1 MRHLFVFVPYLFSL
15 PTHKITLVTSYGT
28 HTCKVNIFILLNWYF
43 PWSLLYSTLNKSHAD
58 KKSRRHRKMINLFFA
73 NTCEGKK
80 VLLNM
85 AFYNLVN
92 VWFIYIIFLCLFLQ
106 LPQKPW
112 QRLSKELLLCSCLH
126 PENITSVQHLNQ
138 TNPRP
143 LP

>member
-1 MRHLFVFVPYLFSL
+1 MNIILYNTLKKLSNNERLDIETFLFYCNDIFLDLYFIQLWTNLMPIK
-15 PTHKITLVTSYGT
+15 KI
-28 HTCKVNIFILLNWYF
+28 W
-43 PWSLLYSTLNKSHAD
+43 
-58 KKSRRHRKMINLFFA
+58 RHRKMINLFFA